1 MTAHQLRVKLRTER
15 WRHTLAKG
23 MSLRKYEQTIWL
35 IKQARK
41 KEAADEALPFFLKR
55 QAE

>member
-1 MTAHQLRVKLRTER
+1 MTAHQLRVKLRIER
-15 WRHTLAKG
+15 WRHTLAEG